1 MTAPTTEQLP
11 ACLDQHVTPTDL
23 IAALDV
29 LRGEVRARAVWC
41 ESCQRRH
48 IPAEIPEPWVEVNPA
63 AIPAINSRGRDL
75 VAILLDRIPTHHL
88 ANGRVRI
95 VCPTLGEAVTT
106 AALLRSYGTPA
117 YAIQIGGTP

>member
-1 MTAPTTEQLP
+1 MNTS
-11 ACLDQHVTPTDL
+11 LDQHVTPADL

-29 LRGEVRARAVWC
+29 LRSEVRSRTVWC
-41 ESCQRRH
+41 ESCRRRH
-48 IPAEIPEPWVEVNPA
+48 IPAEIPDPFVEVNPA
-63 AIPAINSRGRDL
+63 AIPVVNRRGRDL
-75 VAILLDRIPTHHL
+75 VADLLDRIPTHHL

-117 YAIQIGGTP
+117 YAVQIGGAP